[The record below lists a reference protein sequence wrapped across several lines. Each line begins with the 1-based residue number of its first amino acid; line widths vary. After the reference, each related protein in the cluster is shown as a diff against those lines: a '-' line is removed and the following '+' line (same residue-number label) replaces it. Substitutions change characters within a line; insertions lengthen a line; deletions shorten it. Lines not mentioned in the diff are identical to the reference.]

1 MAIYDTMQFIKPAVS
16 TLCIGQAA
24 SMGSLLLAAGHK
36 DMRFATP
43 NSRIMVHQPSG
54 GFQGQASD
62 IERHARDILKMKRR
76 LNEVYVKHT
85 GRTYEEVEKTLD
97 RDHFMDADEA
107 QGWGVIDKVLT
118 SRLEMEGEQA

>member
-1 MAIYDTMQFIKPAVS
+1 
-16 TLCIGQAA
+16 
-24 SMGSLLLAAGHK
+24 
-36 DMRFATP
+36 
-43 NSRIMVHQPSG
+43 
-54 GFQGQASD
+54 
-62 IERHARDILKMKRR
+62 MKRR

-107 QGWGVIDKVLT
+107 QSWGVIDKVLT